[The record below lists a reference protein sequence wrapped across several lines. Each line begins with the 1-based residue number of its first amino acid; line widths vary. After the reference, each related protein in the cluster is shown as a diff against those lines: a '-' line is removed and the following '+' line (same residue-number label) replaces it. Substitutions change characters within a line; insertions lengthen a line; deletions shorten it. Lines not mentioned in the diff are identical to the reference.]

1 MREYRVV
8 KARIFLIILKDG
20 QATSCTCRRV
30 RPRNRLHVARRALKG
45 PVFKTKA
52 TLVMMN

>member
-30 RPRNRLHVARRALKG
+30 RPRNRFHVARRALKG